1 MFVRLTN
8 KVNQME
14 EEIQKTILET
24 LDGIDEDEDY
34 NDAKAESKKTVDQKI
49 KQLCKKAWNYV
60 SS

>member
-1 MFVRLTN
+1 
-8 KVNQME
+8 ME

>member
-8 KVNQME
+8 KVNEME

-49 KQLCKKAWNYV
+49 KQ
-60 SS
+60 